1 MQAGALNLL
10 ADRLTAVAEEVRA
23 ALSWSIVKV
32 VGTIHDIL
40 SSTQDS
46 SLIQSALNALTA
58 VCNTLA
64 QGEEASVSSTLP
76 LVLRCSAAP
85 PIRITA
91 LSAVLSFS

>member
-23 ALSWSIVKV
+23 ALSSSIVKV
-32 VGTIHDIL
+32 VGTIYDIL

-58 VCNTLA
+58 VCTTLA

-91 LSAVLSFS
+91 LNAVLSFS